1 MMHTANFV
9 AADLGASSGRIM
21 LGQWDSRTFS
31 IQELHRFAND
41 AVRVG
46 DGLYWDILGIWS
58 HIRAGLA
65 KYHACCPQ
73 PPLGIAVDAWGVDFG
88 LLDRAGR
95 LIGNPRHYRD
105 PRTAGIPQLAFEA
118 VAEREWFTETGVQT
132 MPINTLF
139 QLYSMVRAHDPA
151 LVSAETLLTIP
162 DLCAYF
168 LCGEKMVEWTEAA
181 TTQMYSSKRK
191 DWARA
196 LLSALNVPVNI
207 LPPVTRPGAV
217 LSPVRADVIEECGF
231 TQPFPAIAVGS
242 HDTASAVAA
251 IPNMSEDS
259 VFLSSGTWSL
269 MGVETAEPDTS
280 EEALRLGIFME
291 VVEPDDLLARARELA
306 ASFAA
311 KPPQAVRLTK
321 RLLRHAQRMEF
332 GDYLDICAMA
342 QGMCHHTA
350 DHVEAVTAFLEKR
363 PPSFQGC

>member
-196 LLSALNVPVNI
+196 VERLECAGQYPAAGDAAGSRAVSSARGRDRGMRLHA
-207 LPPVTRPGAV
+207 AV
-217 LSPVRADVIEECGF
+217 SGDCGGF
-231 TQPFPAIAVGS
+231 
-242 HDTASAVAA
+242 
-251 IPNMSEDS
+251 
-259 VFLSSGTWSL
+259 
-269 MGVETAEPDTS
+269 
-280 EEALRLGIFME
+280 
-291 VVEPDDLLARARELA
+291 ARYGERRGGH
-306 ASFAA
+306 
-311 KPPQAVRLTK
+311 PQY
-321 RLLRHAQRMEF
+321 E
-332 GDYLDICAMA
+332 
-342 QGMCHHTA
+342 
-350 DHVEAVTAFLEKR
+350 
-363 PPSFQGC
+363 

>member
-1 MMHTANFV
+1 
-9 AADLGASSGRIM
+9 M

-151 LVSAETLLTIP
+151 LV
-162 DLCAYF
+162 
-168 LCGEKMVEWTEAA
+168 
-181 TTQMYSSKRK
+181 
-191 DWARA
+191 
-196 LLSALNVPVNI
+196 
-207 LPPVTRPGAV
+207 
-217 LSPVRADVIEECGF
+217 
-231 TQPFPAIAVGS
+231 
-242 HDTASAVAA
+242 
-251 IPNMSEDS
+251 
-259 VFLSSGTWSL
+259 
-269 MGVETAEPDTS
+269 
-280 EEALRLGIFME
+280 
-291 VVEPDDLLARARELA
+291 
-306 ASFAA
+306 
-311 KPPQAVRLTK
+311 
-321 RLLRHAQRMEF
+321 
-332 GDYLDICAMA
+332 
-342 QGMCHHTA
+342 
-350 DHVEAVTAFLEKR
+350 
-363 PPSFQGC
+363 